1 MRPTKYRFIMQRQNP
16 NFLGRHL
23 FGRISQEDTTNIN
36 KISLTY
42 RCFTGTSQ
50 FFHIHFKS
58 AILTLLYIWTKLQLL
73 ANANHEMDP

>member
-1 MRPTKYRFIMQRQNP
+1 M
-16 NFLGRHL
+16 HL
-23 FGRISQEDTTNIN
+23 VRSISQDDIAIIN

-58 AILTLLYIWTKLQLL
+58 TILTLLYTWTKLQLL